1 MAGHL
6 SKPDKSGQFA
16 RLQALLAP
24 VSQTNLFYAGKLR
37 RAGYMA
43 GLEEFFERMPFTRKQ
58 ELIEDQ
64 RANPP
69 FGSNLTYPIERY
81 TRLWQTS
88 STTGLRA
95 VASLVSECKQM
106 AKREPDVY
114 PVIELAVGA
123 FEHKDPRVG
132 TVKKPAFKIVGKVSR
147 TGLEPPQIGAAAVLN
162 DEIPW

>member
-1 MAGHL
+1 MAGPL

-16 RLQALLAP
+16 RLQSVLAP

-43 GLEEFFERMPFTRKQ
+43 GLAEFFERMPFTRKQ

-81 TRLWQTS
+81 TRLCQTS
-88 STTGLRA
+88 STPA
-95 VASLVSECKQM
+95 PPPSC
-106 AKREPDVY
+106 
-114 PVIELAVGA
+114 LA
-123 FEHKDPRVG
+123 
-132 TVKKPAFKIVGKVSR
+132 TPAR
-147 TGLEPPQIGAAAVLN
+147 
-162 DEIPW
+162 